1 MLSIETEA
9 RIAKLFLEL
18 AKGENTI
25 ESTRRIMTNNY
36 DFDAYQVFNYL
47 DMENKNR
54 IDSLDIINYLNFKK
68 FHITD
73 IEAQLIIL
81 FYDQDFDGVLTYD
94 EFKSLLLSEY
104 ALSSKSTANNF
115 LGKVSGEIDE
125 CLFNI
130 LENEVR
136 LVRNCLSILEELKT
150 RKDFNVHKIYHT
162 LRGANC
168 INAESI
174 KNFLMKK
181 DVIFSDKDIISVCK
195 RLDLN
200 KDGKIDI
207 SELHA
212 FFGYPYC
219 SICCPSSPCP
229 ICKVKDC
236 NICFKDCFCYF
247 HNRIHDDFFSRYIPD
262 DKKMFFTNNDNN
274 NLPGLNINNKIEND
288 NNPNLNTNN
297 KIENDNINNYKVND
311 NNIEEGNSNSNINKN
326 NKTSPEI
333 KYNEN
338 YFFDYNNNNENISAP
353 KYLTFNY
360 NEKLSPS
367 KKVSKNLLLR
377 SSPKRKYNPNR
388 FSSPS
393 NLDEVDGVNKNNINP
408 EIKNDNDVINEYLY
422 EKRNNDEKQFL
433 NYLKEAMIT
442 EKKIEDQKIKLSLN
456 NDFNCED
463 AFRIFE
469 ENSKEIISKENL
481 KYGLNLFTVYPSNL
495 DLDLLMNKYS
505 LKNAGILKYG
515 DFFDIVVPYDKE
527 YRNKVEERMPNSTHV
542 YRSPNI
548 FSYNTRNDIKD
559 LFKLI
564 IEEENILNN
573 LRKEFSLNL
582 KKTYLK
588 EFFKEM
594 DIMRNR
600 YFNQQDLL
608 IYIQKKE
615 IFIDENACD
624 LLFIRLDRNRNGIIE
639 FEEIEKEINSIF

>member
-25 ESTRRIMTNNY
+25 ESARRIMTNNY

-47 DMENKNR
+47 DIENKNR
-54 IDSLDIINYLNFKK
+54 IDSLDIINYLNYKK
-68 FHITD
+68 YRITD

-81 FYDQDFDGVLTYD
+81 FYDQDFDGVLAYE
-94 EFKSLLLSEY
+94 EFKSLLLNEN
-104 ALSSKSTANNF
+104 ALSSKSSANNF
-115 LGKVSGEIDE
+115 LGKVSQEIDE
-125 CLFNI
+125 SLFNI

-136 LVRNCLSILEELKT
+136 FVRNYLSILDELKT
-150 RKDFNVHKIYHT
+150 RKDFNIHKIYHI
-162 LRGANC
+162 LRGLNC
-168 INAESI
+168 INEESI

-181 DVIFSDKDIISVCK
+181 DVIFSDKDIISICK

-200 KDGKIDI
+200 KDGKIDL

-212 FFGYPYC
+212 FFGYPEC
-219 SICCPSSPCP
+219 SICCPSSPCSV
-229 ICKVKDC
+229 CKIKDC
-236 NICFKDCFCYF
+236 NDCYKDCFCYF
-247 HNRIHDDFFSRYIPD
+247 HNRVHNDFFSRYIPQ
-262 DKKMFFTNNDNN
+262 KEKIFFNKNDNNNTKLPKLNISNNIENNDNN
-274 NLPGLNINNKIEND
+274 YDKENNINNEED
-288 NNPNLNTNN
+288 NFN
-297 KIENDNINNYKVND
+297 NINNN
-311 NNIEEGNSNSNINKN
+311 N
-326 NKTSPEI
+326 NKTAPQI
-333 KYNEN
+333 KYNEHYYFN
-338 YFFDYNNNNENISAP
+338 YNNNENNSSP
-353 KYLTFNY
+353 KYTTFNY
-360 NEKLSPS
+360 NQKLPSS
-367 KKVSKNLLLR
+367 KKVSKNLTLR
-377 SSPKRKYNPNR
+377 ASPKRKYNPKR

-393 NLDEVDGVNKNNINP
+393 NMNKRDNILSKNSEINNDD
-408 EIKNDNDVINEYLY
+408 IKEYLF

-433 NYLKEAMIT
+433 NYLKEAMIA
-442 EKKIEDQKIKLSLN
+442 EKKIEEQKIKLSLN

-469 ENSKEIISKENL
+469 EDSKEVISKENL
-481 KYGLNLFTVYPSNL
+481 KYGLNLLTIYPSNL

-505 LKNAGILKYG
+505 LKNGGILHFG
-515 DFFDIVVPYDKE
+515 DFFDIIVPYDKE
-527 YRNKVEERMPNSTHV
+527 CRNRVEERMPNSSHV

-548 FSYNTRNDIKD
+548 FSFNTRNDIKD

-573 LRKEFSLNL
+573 IRKEFSLSL
-582 KKTYLK
+582 KKTYLE

-608 IYIQKKE
+608 IYIQKKG